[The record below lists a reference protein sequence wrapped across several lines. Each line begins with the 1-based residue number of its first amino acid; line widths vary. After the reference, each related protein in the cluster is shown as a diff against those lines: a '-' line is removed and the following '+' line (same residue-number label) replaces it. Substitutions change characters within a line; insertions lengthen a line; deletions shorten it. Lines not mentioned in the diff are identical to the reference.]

1 MKKVLNLPHR
11 VCESTCYVN
20 GLEDILEWKGQR
32 YMDYLL
38 SILGGM
44 GEFAYLKFKSASP
57 PCMVYWGA
65 NSKYLMKDLEAII
78 GFKQVLIENKSF
90 KNSFAQLKEF
100 IDKDQPVMAGALDMY
115 YLHYY
120 PELYQN
126 QHVPI
131 HYILVT
137 GFDDD
142 RQEIYVHD
150 CSFKDIQKISYSEFE
165 KALNVNVPGMSK
177 RNTIRTFVIPKEL
190 PSELEIAK
198 RGLNYRAEKM
208 LKPPVK
214 LFGIPAMR
222 KLAKEIF
229 EWKHKECFEH
239 LVTYATTPPQLPKT
253 FEKSDGMRFR
263 KSKVLR
269 ELGGKYKIDNWVK
282 SSVMFEDSGKLIIE
296 LCKAAIKQDR
306 DSISKLI
313 LQIANIE
320 EDAYKLLSDRPNK

>member
-1 MKKVLNLPHR
+1 MKKILNLPHR

-20 GLEDILEWKGQR
+20 GLEDILEWKGKR

-44 GEFAYLKFKSASP
+44 GEFAYLKFKIANP

-65 NSKYLMKDLEAII
+65 DPKYLMKDLEIII
-78 GFKQVLIENKSF
+78 GFKQILIENKGF
-90 KNSFAQLKEF
+90 KNSFARLKEF

-120 PELYQN
+120 PGLYQD

-131 HYILVT
+131 HYVLIT
-137 GFDDD
+137 GYDDD
-142 RQEIYVHD
+142 RQEVYAHD
-150 CSFKDIQKISYSEFE
+150 CSYKDVQKISYGEFE
-165 KALNVNVPGMSK
+165 EALNVNVPGMSK
-177 RNTIRTFVIPKEL
+177 KNTIRTFTIPQEL
-190 PSELEIAK
+190 LSELEIAG

-229 EWKHKECFEH
+229 EWKDKGCFEH
-239 LVTYATTPPQLPKT
+239 LVTYATTPPHLPDT
-253 FEKSDGMRFR
+253 FEKSDGMRFW
-263 KSKVLR
+263 KSQVLR
-269 ELGGKYKIDNWVK
+269 ELGEKYKIDSWVK
-282 SSVMFEDSGKLIIE
+282 SSIMFEESGKLIIE
-296 LCKAAIKQDR
+296 LCKAAVKQDR
-306 DSISKLI
+306 DSISGLI
-313 LQIANIE
+313 LQIAQIE
-320 EDAYKLLSDRPNK
+320 EDAYNLLSERPNK